1 MNAYE
6 RGFVDGLK
14 EAYRLLTT
22 DYDIDLGPGKI
33 LERIKQLS
41 GDEGTSLDPLPP
53 SDCTCRTD
61 P

>member
-22 DYDIDLGPGKI
+22 DYEIDLGSGKI
-33 LERIKQLS
+33 LNKIKQLS
-41 GDEGTSLDPLPP
+41 GDEHTSLNSLTSQKPDPE
-53 SDCTCRTD
+53 SKD
-61 P
+61 